1 MARHK
6 ATQASLRRLID
17 WKNTGVEL
25 ENAPDVSRTLDWE
38 GGQTSSQGHMAW
50 PTPKHVAKGRME
62 LPKGLFFS
70 KLGLCCSHFSQL
82 SDLPNSPQNGPLISA
97 YSILSLHPLADLSS
111 SPFLLKPVP
120 KP

>member
-1 MARHK
+1 MWKRSKGIGGK
-6 ATQASLRRLID
+6 ACFLSTQASLRRLID

-50 PTPKHVAKGRME
+50 PTPKHVAKGSME

-70 KLGLCCSHFSQL
+70 KLGLCCSLQL
-82 SDLPNSPQNGPLISA
+82 
-97 YSILSLHPLADLSS
+97 
-111 SPFLLKPVP
+111 LLT
-120 KP
+120 